1 MPLLGDL
8 AKVSKQQGIAAA
20 VALGLLLALLYL
32 VKAGA
37 SQSSANAA
45 AIDSLGDEVEA
56 LGDLVVSAC
65 QATPDQ
71 VEKFVE
77 AKRVRGEARAAKR

>member
-20 VALGLLLALLYL
+20 VALGLLLALLWM
-32 VKAGA
+32 VRASAG
-37 SQSSANAA
+37 QSAANAA

-65 QATPDQ
+65 GASTSD

-77 AKRVRGEARAAKR
+77 AKRARATKR